1 MGVKIMEGEVVEEPR
16 GLGFGRIIYMYIA
29 TI

>member
-1 MGVKIMEGEVVEEPR
+1 MEVKIVDGEVVEEPR
-16 GLGFGRIIYMYIA
+16 GLGFGRIISTYIA